1 MNKID
6 RKQLKEWAKNAV
18 SKNYWKSVAATLIF
32 SGVTFFFTY
41 FLVYGLVLG
50 VAYIPVYGIVFL
62 ASFIEGSGVDETAML
77 SMLIMVVVFGV
88 MGLVFTAVGGGGKV
102 FLANPLELGSKKY
115 LLESLYR
122 DETKF
127 SEVGAGFNN
136 SYKNIVKVLCVR
148 DVYLILWSTLSTII
162 YLIFG
167 MGVMFGG
174 PILFA
179 LLEYK
184 IPEALMGV
192 LIIVWILLIYVVYFA
207 SFIPLYIKS
216 LQYLFVPYILAE
228 NPDMPRK
235 QAITLAKHMM
245 CGNKKSVFVMHLS
258 FLGWLIL
265 SGFTCG
271 ILHVCYVGPYM
282 QYTTA
287 AYYKALKQKM
297 GI

>member
-62 ASFIEGSGVDETAML
+62 ANFIEGSGVDETAML

-122 DETKF
+122 DET
-127 SEVGAGFNN
+127 
-136 SYKNIVKVLCVR
+136 
-148 DVYLILWSTLSTII
+148 
-162 YLIFG
+162 
-167 MGVMFGG
+167 
-174 PILFA
+174 
-179 LLEYK
+179 
-184 IPEALMGV
+184 
-192 LIIVWILLIYVVYFA
+192 
-207 SFIPLYIKS
+207 
-216 LQYLFVPYILAE
+216 
-228 NPDMPRK
+228 
-235 QAITLAKHMM
+235 
-245 CGNKKSVFVMHLS
+245 
-258 FLGWLIL
+258 
-265 SGFTCG
+265 
-271 ILHVCYVGPYM
+271 
-282 QYTTA
+282 
-287 AYYKALKQKM
+287 
-297 GI
+297 